1 MKYRWISKER
11 VKFMSMCSVKRVAAI
26 HDLSGFGRASLTVVI
41 PIISSMNHQV
51 CPMPTAV
58 LSTHT
63 GGFKDYSF
71 VDLTDSMVAFAEHWK
86 KLNLDFDC
94 IYSGFLGSVKQID
107 ILDKFI
113 DDMKRDYTLT
123 VVDPVLGD
131 NGKLYDT
138 MNEEIV
144 KKMRVLIK
152 KADIITPNYTEAV
165 LLLGEEYSQ
174 EISED
179 KIKDW
184 LKRLSDMGPKIVIIT
199 SVPHKNNMTD
209 VIAYNRE
216 DGRFW
221 KVSCVYIPAH
231 FPGTGDMFTSVI
243 VGSMLKGD
251 SLPMALD
258 RGVQFIT
265 AAIRASY
272 GFVYPQREGVLL
284 EKVLDNLKLP
294 VLNSSY
300 ELI

>member
-1 MKYRWISKER
+1 
-11 VKFMSMCSVKRVAAI
+11 MSMCSVKRVAAI

-107 ILDKFI
+107 ILEKFI

-138 MNEEIV
+138 MTDEMV
-144 KKMRVLIK
+144 RKMRGLIN

-174 EISED
+174 DISED

-184 LKRLSDMGPKIVIIT
+184 LRRLSDMGPKIVIIT

>member
-1 MKYRWISKER
+1 MP
-11 VKFMSMCSVKRVAAI
+11 MCSVKRVAAI

-86 KLNLDFDC
+86 KLELDFDC
-94 IYSGFLGSVKQID
+94 IYSGFLGSSKQIE
-107 ILDKFI
+107 ILEKFI
-113 DDMKRDYTLT
+113 DDMKREYTLT
-123 VVDPVLGD
+123 VIDPVLGD

-138 MNEEIV
+138 MTEEMVI
-144 KKMRVLIK
+144 KMRSLLK
-152 KADIITPNYTEAV
+152 KADVITPNFTEAV
-165 LLLGEEYSQ
+165 LLLGEEYCH

-243 VGSMLKGD
+243 VGSMLNGD

-284 EKVLDNLKLP
+284 EKVLDNLKVP

>member
-138 MNEEIV
+138 MNEEMV

-272 GFVYPQREGVLL
+272 RFVYPQREGVLL